1 MTCFHC
7 CLQSVAR
14 RWAHHWQTEWKAE
27 IRANCEVIKVWK
39 NLRRHLKMWDPES
52 TAFLNSC
59 CYALLYSENTS
70 PGCTTLGSEC
80 IVAVPPRA
88 LLI

>member
-1 MTCFHC
+1 
-7 CLQSVAR
+7 
-14 RWAHHWQTEWKAE
+14 
-27 IRANCEVIKVWK
+27 
-39 NLRRHLKMWDPES
+39 MWDPES

-70 PGCTTLGSEC
+70 PGCTTLGSQC

-88 LLI
+88 LLIYLKCMFAVVVHWLQLMHGTGKRPCLEGPFVVL